1 MTSPL
6 HNKTGYGLR
15 VGREIVK
22 LDKQRLTIGRSETC
36 DIVLSSA
43 LVSRQHARISVSADG
58 VQIEDMGSRNGV
70 VVNGAPIERP
80 TRLAHGDTILLGEE
94 QLKLVL
100 LMPERQNTMREVR
113 TADTLVGDANPDA
126 EEATRQGNLLEVLG
140 GVVDK
145 QLALGHGAEAERLLS
160 KQLRLTLEAAK
171 VGRVSTSLSQQA
183 AQYGIKLAAATNN
196 SDWIVYAISMY
207 HYQGEVMPVA
217 LVDELYSLLRKVRG
231 VPIDVVRSYLGVLRA
246 REHGL
251 SPAERFALK
260 RIEGLEHIV
269 LL

>member
-6 HNKTGYGLR
+6 NNKTGYGLR

-22 LDKQRLTIGRSETC
+22 LDRQRLVIGRSETC

-43 LVSRQHARISVSADG
+43 LVSRQHARVSVSADG
-58 VQIEDMGSRNGV
+58 VQIEDLGSRNGV
-70 VVNGAPIERP
+70 LVNGTPIERP

-94 QLKLVL
+94 ELKLVL

-113 TADTLVGDANPDA
+113 TADTLVGDSNPDA

-171 VGRVSTSLSQQA
+171 VGRVGAGLSQQA
-183 AQYGIKLAAATNN
+183 AHYGIKLAAATNN
-196 SDWIVYAISMY
+196 PDWIVFAISMY
-207 HYQGEVMPVA
+207 HYQAEVMPVA

-231 VPIDVVRSYLGVLRA
+231 VPVDVVRSYLGVLRA
-246 REHGL
+246 REQSL